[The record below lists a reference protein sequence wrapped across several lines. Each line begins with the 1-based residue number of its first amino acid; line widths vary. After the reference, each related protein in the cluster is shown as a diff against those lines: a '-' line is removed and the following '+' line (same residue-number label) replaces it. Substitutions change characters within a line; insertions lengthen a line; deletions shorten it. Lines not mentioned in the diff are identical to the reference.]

1 MNYGNMD
8 KEKSFSDRLNRAC
21 DDAGIPVRGRAGYI
35 QERLTKK
42 VSLVGVRKWL
52 IGESIPDTKRLPE
65 IAEIVHS
72 SVEQLLGGVP
82 QTVEVREAA
91 TGWNDAVQVSVF
103 EVPLIS
109 WVQAGEFCNSETQV
123 LPHDCDTIPCPNRDA
138 SRRTFAL
145 RVIGD
150 SMTSPYGKSYPEG
163 TIIFVDP
170 EKVAEPGKRVV
181 AVTHRGHT
189 FKELAENEF
198 GQRYLKPLNPSHPPI
213 FEDDIRICGVVLGSY
228 LPE

>member
-1 MNYGNMD
+1 MNYGSVNNL
-8 KEKSFSDRLNRAC
+8 KSFSDRLNKAC
-21 DDAGIPVRGRAGYI
+21 DAVGIPVRGRAGYI
-35 QERLTKK
+35 QNRLSSK

-52 IGESIPDTKRLPE
+52 VGESIPDTKRLPE
-65 IAEIVHS
+65 IANIVGS
-72 SVEQLLGGVP
+72 TVEELLGGTQP
-82 QTVEVREAA
+82 SISEPIPAYGDTI
-91 TGWNDAVQVSVF
+91 QVTVF

-145 RVIGD
+145 RVVGD

-170 EKVAEPGKRVV
+170 EKAAEPGKRVV
-181 AVTHRGHT
+181 AVTHKGHT
-189 FKELAENEF
+189 FKELAEDEF
-198 GQRYLKPLNPSHPPI
+198 GQLYLKPLNPSHPPI
-213 FEDDIRICGVVLGSY
+213 FEEDIRICGVVMGSY